1 MSDGKVVE
9 AECAE
14 SHLTSGSAEH
24 QKYSTDTADKYSS
37 PFAFSQAGHE
47 VAYTNVIAPTGPATT
62 PNTYLPGGPPVGTA
76 PVTPQSGGSFPA
88 NEMVHLTWQ
97 EGQVPQMQ
105 QLLMQVPM
113 NGTIGMSMQSMPMPM
128 QGTNGMPMPMNGM
141 TGMSMPMPGAT
152 PTGPVVE
159 GWLSKRAQDMS
170 KSWLNRWF
178 VLTNDGV
185 LRYGKEQTS
194 QDMKKIFLDKLTKVR
209 PLIHPTATDEGRRI
223 GVKKPFGIE
232 IFQGAGRR
240 TWYLDA
246 GSKEKRDLWLNSLQM
261 VLVQTGAAAGGY
273 S

>member
-47 VAYTNVIAPTGPATT
+47 VAYTNVIAPMGPATT
-62 PNTYLPGGPPVGTA
+62 PNMYPPVGTS
-76 PVTPQSGGSFPA
+76 PVPQSGGFPA

-105 QLLMQVPM
+105 ELLMQVPM
-113 NGTIGMSMQSMPMPM
+113 NGTPGMSMPMPM

-141 TGMSMPMPGAT
+141 SGMSVPGAT
-152 PTGPVVE
+152 FTGPVGPVVE

-178 VLTNDGV
+178 VLTHDGV

-209 PLIHPTATDEGRRI
+209 PLIHPTATEEGRRI

-240 TWYLDA
+240 TWFLDA